1 MAVLAAAERADPE
14 SALYSALDKAAQAVT
29 GLARR
34 SGAAPREFA
43 CTLLLCIITEDE
55 VAGLQLGD
63 GAIVTGTAGSVERL
77 TKAWQSDYAGETVF
91 VTSPRARELA
101 TVVKRPATDLAGV
114 ALLTDGLEPVATDLG
129 TGEPFGPFFLPL
141 FSFTGRSHLD
151 LHNRQLEELLASDR
165 VRSRTHDDTTLLI
178 AAREQPA

>member
-1 MAVLAAAERADPE
+1 M
-14 SALYSALDKAAQAVT
+14 
-29 GLARR
+29 
-34 SGAAPREFA
+34 
-43 CTLLLCIITEDE
+43 
-55 VAGLQLGD
+55 
-63 GAIVTGTAGSVERL
+63 
-77 TKAWQSDYAGETVF
+77 
-91 VTSPRARELA
+91 
-101 TVVKRPATDLAGV
+101 KRPARDLTGL

-129 TGEPFGPFFLPL
+129 TGEPFAPFFLPL